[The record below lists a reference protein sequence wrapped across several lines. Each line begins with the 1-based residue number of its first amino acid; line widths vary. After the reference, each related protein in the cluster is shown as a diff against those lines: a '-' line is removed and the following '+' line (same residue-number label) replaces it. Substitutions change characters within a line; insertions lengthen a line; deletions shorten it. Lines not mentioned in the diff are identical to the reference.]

1 MCFSNIDIKK
11 NKERCL
17 ELLRSTGREG
27 MEDMIIELEKMGY
40 FTAPASSYYHLNVE
54 GGLVQH
60 SLNVYDAA
68 MVVWEGMKQFRPKLG
83 SEVSRNN
90 IIIASLLHDICK
102 CDIYKKNTKMKRGL
116 FNLKE
121 ETSNYSVSYNDFPM
135 GHGEKSVILALAG
148 GLEMYD
154 SEMIAIRWHMGAW
167 RLNQDDNEE
176 KQNYKAATDRFPL
189 VTILQTADTLA
200 ARIIE

>member
-1 MCFSNIDIKK
+1 MCLNTIDLKA
-11 NKERCL
+11 NKARCL

-83 SEVSRNN
+83 SEVTKNN

-121 ETSNYSVSYNDFPM
+121 ESSNYSVSYNDFPM

-167 RLNQDDNEE
+167 RLNHDDNEE

>member
-1 MCFSNIDIKK
+1 MDTLDIKK

-68 MVVWEGMKQFRPKLG
+68 MVVWEGMKQFRQSSVRRSQG
-83 SEVSRNN
+83 
-90 IIIASLLHDICK
+90 IISSLHLFFMTSAS
-102 CDIYKKNTKMKRGL
+102 
-116 FNLKE
+116 
-121 ETSNYSVSYNDFPM
+121 
-135 GHGEKSVILALAG
+135 
-148 GLEMYD
+148 
-154 SEMIAIRWHMGAW
+154 
-167 RLNQDDNEE
+167 
-176 KQNYKAATDRFPL
+176 
-189 VTILQTADTLA
+189 VTYTRRT
-200 ARIIE
+200 RR